1 MSFAY
6 PWVLFLLLIPFA
18 LLAWVWRRQ
27 SRRLMLPFDYGT
39 QGRGRVLAFLI
50 TLAESLPALI
60 LGAVIVI
67 LANPQQM
74 SLPRTKRALTNIEFA
89 VDISGSMT
97 ASFGEGTRY
106 DASMEAINEFIDYRE
121 GDAFGL
127 TFFGNSVMHW
137 VPLTTDSSAFKC
149 APPFMDPNKTYIRG
163 FGGTEIGRALRACKD
178 VLIQRDEGDRM
189 IVLVSDG
196 FSSDLGGGNDAEIID
211 TMLKHGIKVNA
222 IHIAESNIPDP
233 VVNITA
239 MTGGEVYSPGD
250 VEGLKSV
257 FRRIDEMQETRME
270 KTSAEVMDDFVPTCI
285 VGLSLLGLC
294 ASTLF
299 GLRYTPW

>member
-1 MSFAY
+1 MSFGY
-6 PWVLFLLLIPFA
+6 PWVLA
-18 LLAWVWRRQ
+18 LLVIPVAILIWVWRRR
-27 SRRLMLPFDYGT
+27 SHRLMLPFDYGT
-39 QGRGRVLAFLI
+39 QGRGRLLGFLLG
-50 TLAESLPALI
+50 LAECLPALV
-60 LGAVIVI
+60 LGCVIVL
-67 LANPQQM
+67 LANPQQL
-74 SLPRTKRALTNIEFA
+74 SLPRTKRVLTNIEFA

-97 ASFGEGTRY
+97 ASFGDGTRY

-163 FGGTEIGRALRACKD
+163 FGGTEIGRDLRACRD

-196 FSSDLGGGNDAEIID
+196 YSSDLGGGNDAAIIES
-211 TMLKHGIKVNA
+211 MNKNRIKVNA
-222 IHIAESNIPDP
+222 IHIAESAVPDP

-250 VEGLKSV
+250 VDGLKSV
-257 FRRIDEMQETRME
+257 FQHIDSMQQTRME
-270 KTSAEVMDDFVPTCI
+270 KIAAEVMDDFTPTCI
-285 VGLSLLGLC
+285 VGLSVLGLC
-294 ASTLF
+294 LSTLF
-299 GLRYTPW
+299 GLRFTPW

>member
-1 MSFAY
+1 MSFGY
-6 PWVLFLLLIPFA
+6 PWLLLA
-18 LLAWVWRRQ
+18 LILPITILIWVWRRR
-27 SRRLMLPFDYGT
+27 SHRLMMPFDYGT
-39 QGRGRVLAFLI
+39 QGRGRGLAFLI
-50 TLAESLPALI
+50 GLAESIPPLI
-60 LGAVIVI
+60 LAAVIVL
-67 LANPQQM
+67 LANPQQL
-74 SLPRTKRALTNIEFA
+74 SLPRTQRVLTNIELA

-97 ASFGEGTRY
+97 ASFGNGTRY

-149 APPFMDPNKTYIRG
+149 APPFMDPNKTRITG
-163 FGGTEIGRALRACKD
+163 FGGTEIGKALRACRD
-178 VLIQRDEGDRM
+178 VLIERDEGDRM

-196 FSSDLGGGNDAEIID
+196 SSSDIFGGNEVELID
-211 TMLKHGIKVNA
+211 TMNKNRIKVNA
-222 IHIAESNIPDP
+222 IHIAETTVPDP
-233 VVNITA
+233 IVNITG

-257 FRRIDEMQETRME
+257 FKHIDDMQQTRME
-270 KTSAEVMDDFVPTCI
+270 KIAAEVMDDFLPTCV

-294 ASTLF
+294 ISTLF